1 MRQASYRTKSRL
13 SSSAS
18 RIVELAAALA
28 GAAAVLVNGAGP
40 GAGALPVRAAVVLA
54 GAAALGAAQDAEQ
67 AAPISDPKQRAKAVR
82 DYAKQGGPD
91 AIATLKKF
99 LTDPDIGVRQEAVK
113 GIVQI
118 GTQNSLDPLEQA
130 LRDNDPEIQIRAT
143 DGLVN
148 FYLPGY
154 IQSGI
159 TATLKRA
166 GGSIVS
172 RFSGS
177 GDDAIIPAYVEVR
190 PDVIQGISELVSGG
204 ASMDSR
210 SNAARALGILRGKAA
225 VGKLVEAL
233 HTHDEDVIYESLIA
247 LDKIN
252 DPSAGPGA
260 AFLVGDFNK
269 RIQIAAL
276 DLEGVLRN
284 QGALPRIRDVFSR
297 AKDKKVRVS
306 ALEAIASMPEAQDSK
321 LLEGRVKD
329 KDPDIRAAALEGL
342 GRLGEAG
349 SQAQVH
355 AQFEDETKPA
365 PRMAAAFSDALL
377 GNLDMSEFAP
387 LRYLVNQLNSAAWRG
402 VTLAYLVE
410 LARQPKVRE
419 ALYPALSG
427 SLPTREEKTGLAQVL
442 AASGGKDSIPYAD
455 KLSRDR
461 DTDVASAGLDALR
474 TLKSRFP

>member
-1 MRQASYRTKSRL
+1 M
-13 SSSAS
+13 SSSA
-18 RIVELAAALA
+18 RRLWAAGGVLLALA
-28 GAAAVLVNGAGP
+28 
-40 GAGALPVRAAVVLA
+40 VVCP
-54 GAAALGAAQDAEQ
+54 AQDAQQ
-67 AAPISDPKQRAKAVR
+67 AAPISDSKQRAKAVR
-82 DYAKQGGPD
+82 DYAKQGGSD
-91 AIATLKKF
+91 TIATLRKF

-118 GTQNSLDPLEQA
+118 GTQYSLDPLVQA
-130 LRDNDPEIQIRAT
+130 LHDDDPDIQIRAT
-143 DGLVN
+143 NGLVN

-154 IQSGI
+154 VQTGI

-172 RFSGS
+172 RFAGS

-190 PDVIQGISELVSGG
+190 PDVIRGLGELVAGG

-210 SNAARALGILRGKAA
+210 SNAARAVGILRGRAE
-225 VGKLVEAL
+225 VPQLVQAL
-233 HTHDEDVIYESLIA
+233 HSHDEDVIYESLIA

-276 DLEGVLRN
+276 DLQGVLRN
-284 QGALPRIRDVFSR
+284 RGALPRLRDVYSR
-297 AKDKKVRVS
+297 SRDKKVRQS
-306 ALEAIASMPEAQDSK
+306 ALEAIASMPEAQDQHLFES
-321 LLEGRVKD
+321 LSKD
-329 KDPDIRAAALEGL
+329 KDPDIRAGALEGL
-342 GRLGEAG
+342 GRLGSPA
-349 SQAQVH
+349 AQPGVH
-355 AQFEDETKPA
+355 SQFEDETKPA
-365 PRMAAAFSDALL
+365 PRMAAAFSDVLL

-410 LARQPKVRE
+410 LARQEKVRE
-419 ALYPALSG
+419 ALYPALTGTS
-427 SLPTREEKTGLAQVL
+427 PTRDEKTGMAQVL

-461 DTDVASAGLDALR
+461 DSEVATAGLDALR
-474 TLKSRFP
+474 TLKGRFPGA